1 MMPKEKAKYAKC
13 LSWIGTE
20 TPDADRSSAE
30 RQPSPLWNRA
40 LERYLEELEAND
52 EASYQEII
60 TSEATSID
68 DVLDYAKTLES
79 LLPRERGALTSLNRL
94 GPILK
99 FVDDFSAAIAICFG
113 ADAKLTAFVWG
124 SIRLILTLSSSAG
137 DNFRN
142 VLDMLEE
149 LSLRFRIYEQTLP
162 MDKALEA
169 ALLDLYTEVI
179 CFYARTIHFFR
190 RHPHTLLLQN
200 AWSDFQGD
208 FSRTLRRIKRMS
220 ATVESEADQARMRI
234 DKSKYSEV
242 LDVLQCLKDCR
253 VTNEPAVPQCYLVPH
268 QPNPRFWGREHALQ
282 EVRSHLEGAGHN
294 TDLKAFALHGMGG
307 VGKTQIALQYA
318 DKRRSN
324 YDVVLW
330 VAADNII
337 SVGQSMRDIAQS
349 LGLINTDNELKD
361 TLGASLKVKKWLQD
375 ASECFRYVFGK
386 FQFPTPAPKMDSHRG
401 SINE

>member
-1 MMPKEKAKYAKC
+1 
-13 LSWIGTE
+13 
-20 TPDADRSSAE
+20 
-30 RQPSPLWNRA
+30 LWNRA

-79 LLPRERGALTSLNRL
+79 LLPQERGALTSLNRL

-149 LSLRFRIYEQTLP
+149 LSLTLPRFRIYEQTLP

-242 LDVLQCLKDCR
+242 LDVLQGLKDCR
-253 VTNEPAVPQCYLVPH
+253 VTNEPAVPQYYLVPH
-268 QPNPRFWGREHALQ
+268 QPNPRFWGRDQALQ

-330 VAADNII
+330 VAADNVI

-361 TLGASLKVKKWLQD
+361 TFGASLKVKKWLQD
-375 ASECFRYVFGK
+375 ISECFRHKFGNYNS
-386 FQFPTPAPKMDSHRG
+386 QSLPPKWALTG
-401 SINE
+401 GAINEQ